1 MTPEEQLTD
10 YYVALQTQVELLAEK
25 LRTME
30 ALVSQI
36 VEKSTEWISPKEAME
51 ILGIKHTQLYRI
63 RESSAE
69 NPEKGLEARRRA
81 SGRWEYSK
89 RSVLRLASYKGGD
102 ISVAQISPQQ
112 WEEREELKARIR
124 LKRQLSGYSE
134 ELINAPIV

>member
-10 YYVALQTQVELLAEK
+10 YYVTLQTQVELLAEK

-36 VEKSTEWISPKEAME
+36 IEKSTEWISPKEAME

-89 RSVLRLASYKGGD
+89 RSVLRLASYKGGRYKRCTD
-102 ISVAQISPQQ
+102 QPSAMGRAGRAKGPYPPQ
-112 WEEREELKARIR
+112 
-124 LKRQLSGYSE
+124 
-134 ELINAPIV
+134 APTIGLQ